1 MLAVAEAERYRQ
13 TLQQLQATQQR
24 LGYHSDWLIREGD
37 FPSLRLGL
45 VLSTYRWKA
54 SEEALLQYLSLGG
67 NLLMLDATTVT
78 TISNHLGEL
87 LNTQNVRREHCW
99 IILRGTKDSAEK
111 LAHELGVGWWD
122 MVLDSDAKPSGKTN
136 GVLPQ
141 NLTWQTLKSGS
152 ISNWSSDLL
161 LECLQ
166 GWPDA
171 PFVTTATYKLFKEN
185 QQNLRDY
192 LQALLLCELR
202 INLLQQQ
209 VGSTSRFSLTNPLQK
224 AMQII
229 QTLAEWNDYLVHSW
243 YPVFQHQTRK
253 LQQQN
258 PQSLEQ
264 SKRLFNHFERE
275 LMGLMGLFEETL
287 RQRHALLLANFLEK
301 QQQKLTEDLPP
312 DSQFIRWLVRQDHVQ
327 RLWLP
332 VGHLDQ
338 LTARLGLMRQ
348 PLHVPLAAPV

>member
-141 NLTWQTLKSGS
+141 NITWQTLKSGN

>member
-192 LQALLLCELR
+192 LQALLLCELK

-243 YPVFQHQTRK
+243 YPVFQYQTRK
-253 LQQQN
+253 LKQQN

-287 RQRHALLLANFLEK
+287 RQRHALLLANFLEN

>member
-78 TISNHLGEL
+78 TISNHLGGL

-136 GVLPQ
+136 GILPQ
-141 NLTWQTLKSGS
+141 NITWQTLKSGN
-152 ISNWSSDLL
+152 ISSWSSDLL

-192 LQALLLCELR
+192 LQELLLCELR

-253 LQQQN
+253 LQQQS

-312 DSQFIRWLVRQDHVQ
+312 DSQFIRWLLRQDHVQ

>member
-141 NLTWQTLKSGS
+141 NLTWQTLKSDS

-253 LQQQN
+253 LQQQS

>member
-78 TISNHLGEL
+78 TISNHLGGL

-136 GVLPQ
+136 RVLPQ

-192 LQALLLCELR
+192 LQALLLCELK

-253 LQQQN
+253 LQQQS

>member
-13 TLQQLQATQQR
+13 TLQQLQAAQQR

-87 LNTQNVRREHCW
+87 LNTQNVRRDHCW

-122 MVLDSDAKPSGKTN
+122 MVLDNNAKPSGKTN

-141 NLTWQTLKSGS
+141 NLTWQTLKNGN
-152 ISNWSSDLL
+152 ISSWSSDLL

-275 LMGLMGLFEETL
+275 LIGLMGLFEETL

-312 DSQFIRWLVRQDHVQ
+312 DSQFIRWLLRQDHVQ

>member
-45 VLSTYRWKA
+45 VLSTYRRKA

-99 IILRGTKDSAEK
+99 IILWGTKDSAEK

-122 MVLDSDAKPSGKTN
+122 IVIENDSKPDSKTSR
-136 GVLPQ
+136 VLPQ
-141 NLTWQTLKSGS
+141 NLTWQVLKSGN
-152 ISNWSSDLL
+152 ISSWSSDLL

-202 INLLQQQ
+202 INLLLQQ

-312 DSQFIRWLVRQDHVQ
+312 DSQFIRWLMRQDHVQ

>member
-13 TLQQLQATQQR
+13 TLQQLQAAQQR

-141 NLTWQTLKSGS
+141 NITWQTLKSGN
-152 ISNWSSDLL
+152 ISSWSSDLL

-209 VGSTSRFSLTNPLQK
+209 AGSTSRFSLTNPLQK
-224 AMQII
+224 AMQMI

-253 LQQQN
+253 LQQQSH
-258 PQSLEQ
+258 QSLEQ

>member
-122 MVLDSDAKPSGKTN
+122 MVLDNDAKPSGKTN

-152 ISNWSSDLL
+152 ISSWSSDLL

-253 LQQQN
+253 LQQQS

>member
-99 IILRGTKDSAEK
+99 IILQGTKDSAEK

-141 NLTWQTLKSGS
+141 NITWQTLKSGN
-152 ISNWSSDLL
+152 ISSWSSDLL

>member
-141 NLTWQTLKSGS
+141 NLTWQTLKSGN
-152 ISNWSSDLL
+152 ISSWSSDLL

-253 LQQQN
+253 LQQQS

>member
-99 IILRGTKDSAEK
+99 IILRGTRDSAEK

-243 YPVFQHQTRK
+243 YPVFQYQTRK

>member
-13 TLQQLQATQQR
+13 TLQQLQAAQQR

-99 IILRGTKDSAEK
+99 IILRGTRDSAEK

-136 GVLPQ
+136 RVLPQ
-141 NLTWQTLKSGS
+141 NLTWQTLKNGN
-152 ISNWSSDLL
+152 ISSWSSDLL

-192 LQALLLCELR
+192 LQALLLCEFK

-253 LQQQN
+253 LQQQS

-275 LMGLMGLFEETL
+275 LIGLMGLFEETL

>member
-1 MLAVAEAERYRQ
+1 MLTVAEAERYRQ

-24 LGYHSDWLIREGD
+24 LGYHSDWLIKEDD
-37 FPSLRLGL
+37 FPSPRLGL

-67 NLLMLDATTVT
+67 NLLMLDATTIT
-78 TISNHLGEL
+78 TISKPLGEL
-87 LNTQNVRREHCW
+87 LNTQNVRRENCW
-99 IILRGTKDSAEK
+99 IILRCTKYSAEK
-111 LAHELGVGWWD
+111 LAHQLGVGWWD
-122 MVLDSDAKPSGKTN
+122 VVLENDSKSDNKTSK
-136 GVLPQ
+136 VPPK
-141 NLTWQTLKSGS
+141 NLTWQSLKSGKIQS
-152 ISNWSSDLL
+152 WSSDLL

-209 VGSTSRFSLTNPLQK
+209 VGSTLRFSLTNPLQK

-264 SKRLFNHFERE
+264 SKILFNRFERE

-312 DSQFIRWLVRQDHVQ
+312 DSQFIRWLVRQDYVQ

>member
-141 NLTWQTLKSGS
+141 NITWQTLKSGS

-243 YPVFQHQTRK
+243 YPVFQYQTRK

>member
-78 TISNHLGEL
+78 TISNHLGGL

-136 GVLPQ
+136 RVLPQ
-141 NLTWQTLKSGS
+141 NLTWQTLKNGN
-152 ISNWSSDLL
+152 ISSWSSDLL

-192 LQALLLCELR
+192 LQALLQCELR

>member
-141 NLTWQTLKSGS
+141 NLTWQTLKSGN

-253 LQQQN
+253 LQQQS

>member
-13 TLQQLQATQQR
+13 TLQQLQAAQQR

-141 NLTWQTLKSGS
+141 NITWQTLKSGN
-152 ISNWSSDLL
+152 ISSWSSDLL

-171 PFVTTATYKLFKEN
+171 PFITTATYKLFKEN

-243 YPVFQHQTRK
+243 YPVFQYQTRK

>member
-13 TLQQLQATQQR
+13 TLQQLQAAQQR

-136 GVLPQ
+136 RVLPQ
-141 NLTWQTLKSGS
+141 NLTWQTLKNGN
-152 ISNWSSDLL
+152 ISSWSSDLL

-192 LQALLLCELR
+192 LQALLQCELR

-243 YPVFQHQTRK
+243 YPVFQYQTRK
-253 LQQQN
+253 LKQQN

>member
-275 LMGLMGLFEETL
+275 LMGLMGLFEEML

-312 DSQFIRWLVRQDHVQ
+312 DSQFIRWLLRQDHVQ

>member
-122 MVLDSDAKPSGKTN
+122 MVLDNDAKPSGKTN

-141 NLTWQTLKSGS
+141 NLTWQALKSGN
-152 ISNWSSDLL
+152 ISSWSSDLL

-243 YPVFQHQTRK
+243 YPVFQYQTRK

>member
-13 TLQQLQATQQR
+13 TLQQLQAAQQR

-99 IILRGTKDSAEK
+99 IILWGTKDSAEK

-141 NLTWQTLKSGS
+141 NITWQTLKSGN
-152 ISNWSSDLL
+152 ISSWSSDLL

-243 YPVFQHQTRK
+243 YPVFQYQTRK

>member
-87 LNTQNVRREHCW
+87 LNTQNVRRDHCW

-141 NLTWQTLKSGS
+141 NLTWQTLKNGN
-152 ISNWSSDLL
+152 ISSWSSDLL

-253 LQQQN
+253 LQQQSH
-258 PQSLEQ
+258 QSLEQ

-275 LMGLMGLFEETL
+275 LIGLMGLFEETL
-287 RQRHALLLANFLEK
+287 SQRHALLLANFLEK

-312 DSQFIRWLVRQDHVQ
+312 DSQFIRWLLRQDNVQ

>member
-78 TISNHLGEL
+78 TVSNHLGEL

-141 NLTWQTLKSGS
+141 NLTWQTLKSGN
-152 ISNWSSDLL
+152 ISSWSSDLL

>member
-136 GVLPQ
+136 GLLPQ
-141 NLTWQTLKSGS
+141 NITWQTLKSGN
-152 ISNWSSDLL
+152 ISSWSSDLL

-253 LQQQN
+253 LQQQS

>member
-13 TLQQLQATQQR
+13 TLQQLQAAQQR

-141 NLTWQTLKSGS
+141 NITWQTLKSGN
-152 ISNWSSDLL
+152 ISSWSSDLL

>member
-13 TLQQLQATQQR
+13 TLQQLQAAQQR

-67 NLLMLDATTVT
+67 NLLMLDATTIT

-99 IILRGTKDSAEK
+99 IILQGTKDSAEK

-122 MVLDSDAKPSGKTN
+122 MVLDNDAKPSGKTN

-141 NLTWQTLKSGS
+141 NLTWQVLKSGS

-171 PFVTTATYKLFKEN
+171 PFVTTTTYKLFKEN
-185 QQNLRDY
+185 QKNLRDY
-192 LQALLLCELR
+192 LQAMLLCELR

-243 YPVFQHQTRK
+243 YPVFQHQTQK

>member
-141 NLTWQTLKSGS
+141 NLTWQTLKNGN
-152 ISNWSSDLL
+152 ISSWSSDLL

-253 LQQQN
+253 LQQQS

>member
-13 TLQQLQATQQR
+13 TLQQLQAAQQR

-78 TISNHLGEL
+78 TISNHLGGL

-141 NLTWQTLKSGS
+141 NLTWQTLKNGN
-152 ISNWSSDLL
+152 ISSWSSDLL

-253 LQQQN
+253 LQQQSH
-258 PQSLEQ
+258 QSLEQ

-275 LMGLMGLFEETL
+275 LIGLMGLFEETL

-312 DSQFIRWLVRQDHVQ
+312 DSQFIRWLLRQDNVQ

>member
-99 IILRGTKDSAEK
+99 IILRGTRDSAEK

-136 GVLPQ
+136 RVLPQ
-141 NLTWQTLKSGS
+141 NLTWQTLKNGN
-152 ISNWSSDLL
+152 ISSWSSDLL

-192 LQALLLCELR
+192 LQELLLCELR

-253 LQQQN
+253 LQQQS

>member
-1 MLAVAEAERYRQ
+1 MIKE
-13 TLQQLQATQQR
+13 
-24 LGYHSDWLIREGD
+24 DD
-37 FPSLRLGL
+37 FPSPRLGL

-67 NLLMLDATTVT
+67 NLLLLDATTVI
-78 TISNHLGEL
+78 TISKPLGEL
-87 LNTQNVRREHCW
+87 LNTQNVRRENCW
-99 IILRGTKDSAEK
+99 IILRGAKDSAEK
-111 LAHELGVGWWD
+111 LAHQHGVGWWD
-122 MVLDSDAKPSGKTN
+122 MVLENDSKSDNKTSK
-136 GVLPQ
+136 VPPQ
-141 NLTWQTLKSGS
+141 KITWQSLKSGKIQS
-152 ISNWSSDLL
+152 WSSDLL

-209 VGSTSRFSLTNPLQK
+209 VGSTLRFSLTNPLQK

-264 SKRLFNHFERE
+264 SKILFKHFERE

-312 DSQFIRWLVRQDHVQ
+312 DSQFIRWLVRQDYVQ

>member
-99 IILRGTKDSAEK
+99 IILWGTKDSAEK

-141 NLTWQTLKSGS
+141 NITWQTLKSGN
-152 ISNWSSDLL
+152 ISSWSSDLL

>member
-78 TISNHLGEL
+78 TISNHLGGL

-122 MVLDSDAKPSGKTN
+122 MVLDNEAKPSGKTN

-141 NLTWQTLKSGS
+141 NITWQTLKSGN
-152 ISNWSSDLL
+152 ISSWSSDLL

-192 LQALLLCELR
+192 LQALLQCELR

-253 LQQQN
+253 LQQQS

-275 LMGLMGLFEETL
+275 LIGLMGLFEETL

-312 DSQFIRWLVRQDHVQ
+312 DSQFIRWLLRQDHVQ

>member
-54 SEEALLQYLSLGG
+54 SEEALLQYLNLGG

-78 TISNHLGEL
+78 TIANHLGEL

-122 MVLDSDAKPSGKTN
+122 MVLDNDAKPSGKTN

-152 ISNWSSDLL
+152 VSNWSSDLL

-253 LQQQN
+253 LQQQI

>member
-141 NLTWQTLKSGS
+141 NLTWQTLKSGN
-152 ISNWSSDLL
+152 ISSWSSDLL

>member
-141 NLTWQTLKSGS
+141 NITWQTLKSGN
-152 ISNWSSDLL
+152 ISSWSSDLL

-243 YPVFQHQTRK
+243 YPVFQYQTRK

-264 SKRLFNHFERE
+264 SKRLFNHFERQ

>member
-122 MVLDSDAKPSGKTN
+122 MVLDNDAKPSGKTN

>member
-1 MLAVAEAERYRQ
+1 MLTVAEAERYRQ
-13 TLQQLQATQQR
+13 ALQQLQATQQR
-24 LGYHSDWLIREGD
+24 LGYHSDWLIRVGH
-37 FPSLRLGL
+37 FPSIRLGL
-45 VLSTYRWKA
+45 VLPTYRWKA

-78 TISNHLGEL
+78 TISNNLGEL

-99 IILRGTKDSAEK
+99 IILWGTKDSAEK

-122 MVLDSDAKPSGKTN
+122 IVVENDSKPDSKTSR
-136 GVLPQ
+136 VFPQ
-141 NLTWQTLKSGS
+141 NLTWQALKSGN
-152 ISNWSSDLL
+152 ISSWSSDLL
-161 LECLQ
+161 LECLE

-171 PFVTTATYKLFKEN
+171 PFVTTTTYKLFKEN

-202 INLLQQQ
+202 INLLLQQ
-209 VGSTSRFSLTNPLQK
+209 VGSTSHFSLTDPLQK

-243 YPVFQHQTRK
+243 YPVFQYQTRK

-264 SKRLFNHFERE
+264 SKILFNHFERE

-301 QQQKLTEDLPP
+301 QQQQLTEDLPP
-312 DSQFIRWLVRQDHVQ
+312 DSQFIRWLMRQDHVQ

-332 VGHLDQ
+332 VGHFDQ

>member
-13 TLQQLQATQQR
+13 TLQQLQAAQQR

-141 NLTWQTLKSGS
+141 NITWQTLKSGN
-152 ISNWSSDLL
+152 ISSWSSDLL

-253 LQQQN
+253 LQQQS